1 MMESIIPNKPCAIDR
16 MVGVL
21 FNLSADK
28 KTTDTLSKIIR
39 QVKTKYN

>member
-1 MMESIIPNKPCAIDR
+1 MMERIIPNTPCAMES

-28 KTTDTLSKIIR
+28 KTTDTLSKMIR
-39 QVKTKYN
+39 QVKIKYK